1 LYESVNPPL
10 DAANLYYNEPLYFLT
25 NLV

>member
-10 DAANLYYNEPLYFLT
+10 DAANLNYNEPLYFLT